1 MALAMAGPDDEVDEP
16 VGEAVVLRVAVLFDP
31 EPDPELPVPV
41 PVGATPVPEALPIP
55 LPAPRDGESPPPD
68 EARGELVATDT
79 TDATDAEMEALAEP
93 LEPPEVPELVVVDGV
108 LLELEETAEQER
120 SKYGV
125 VLKGLPSTIPK
136 LGLVWTA
143 SLSVRVY
150 HQVLVLPKRGHPT
163 ASQYVLALAALGT
176 ARLAVEPLTGHP
188 VSVTQTGFPPTAAC
202 VALRASW
209 KRPGPFWMLLAWVV
223 WKYG

>member
-1 MALAMAGPDDEVDEP
+1 MVE
-16 VGEAVVLRVAVLFDP
+16 
-31 EPDPELPVPV
+31 
-41 PVGATPVPEALPIP
+41 
-55 LPAPRDGESPPPD
+55 
-68 EARGELVATDT
+68 
-79 TDATDAEMEALAEP
+79 LAEAP
-93 LEPPEVPELVVVDGV
+93 VLVVDGV
-108 LLELEETAEQER
+108 LPVLETAAQER

-125 VLKGLPSTIPK
+125 VVKGLPSTIPK

-143 SLSVRVY
+143 SLSSRVY

-163 ASQYVLALAALGT
+163 ASQYVLALAELGM

-209 KRPGPFWMLLAWVV
+209 KRAGPFWMLLAWVV